1 MYAIAGVSGHTGA
14 ATAEALLAKGQKIR
28 VIVRDAAKGEPW
40 KKRGAEVAVADMAN
54 PAALAAALKGA
65 QGFYFLS
72 PPNFAA
78 AATAQGFIDD
88 RMAFLDKVIDGVKQS
103 GIKSVVFLSS
113 IAAHHESGT
122 GPIVIVS
129 KAEKKLKGLAPS
141 VTFIRASYFL
151 ENWTPM
157 LPVVQKDG
165 VLPNFGP
172 VDMKFHQVSS
182 RDIGN
187 AAAEALMHPADGTR
201 TVELAG
207 KEDWSVNDVAQVMG
221 TILGKTVTAVSAPV
235 EGAKDG
241 LVAAGV
247 PPGMADLYA
256 ELYGAMG
263 KGLMAFE
270 KPNSIVRGSTSLDTA
285 LRMFVK

>member
-1 MYAIAGVSGHTGA
+1 
-14 ATAEALLAKGQKIR
+14 
-28 VIVRDAAKGEPW
+28 
-40 KKRGAEVAVADMAN
+40 
-54 PAALAAALKGA
+54 
-65 QGFYFLS
+65 
-72 PPNFAA
+72 
-78 AATAQGFIDD
+78 
-88 RMAFLDKVIDGVKQS
+88 
-103 GIKSVVFLSS
+103 
-113 IAAHHESGT
+113 
-122 GPIVIVS
+122 
-129 KAEKKLKGLAPS
+129 
-141 VTFIRASYFL
+141 
-151 ENWTPM
+151 
-157 LPVVQKDG
+157 
-165 VLPNFGP
+165 
-172 VDMKFHQVSS
+172 
-182 RDIGN
+182 
-187 AAAEALMHPADGTR
+187 MHPADGTR

-263 KGLMAFE
+263 KGLKAFE